1 MNEPTN
7 AIQYYYTSPAINIVI
22 RIYDSF
28 FAAASVCFVWSTI
41 DSHPTI
47 KGTCFNVSYM
57 ISLFITLHGAFSVSI
72 FLIFDHTKCDEQLAI
87 KNTLL
92 DLLDLLDMSTN
103 GLRQKVKFGYFC
115 FKTQSILAKY

>member
-7 AIQYYYTSPAINIVI
+7 AIQYYYTSLAINIVI

-47 KGTCFNVSYM
+47 KGTCLNVSYM
-57 ISLFITLHGAFSVSI
+57 ISLFIALHGAFSVSI

-92 DLLDLLDMSTN
+92 DLLDMSTN
-103 GLRQKVKFGYFC
+103 GLRQSEVWIFLF
-115 FKTQSILAKY
+115 